1 MRVVLDSNI
10 YVAALTLPGGRAD
23 IALGAALNG
32 RFVAL
37 LSEPILGETLGVL
50 GRKFSRNKEE
60 LARAALFLSELTEH
74 VSPCTQLSILGDEPD
89 NRVLEC
95 ATEGGAELIV
105 TGDKAMLRLGRFQG
119 VEILSLRAFL
129 SRLESLE

>member
-10 YVAALTLPGGRAD
+10 YVAAFTLPGGRAD
-23 IALGAALNG
+23 VALGAALSG
-32 RFVAL
+32 RYVAL
-37 LSEPILGETLGVL
+37 LSEPILGEILGVL
-50 GRKFSRNKEE
+50 GHKFSRDKEE

-74 VSPCTQLSILGDEPD
+74 VTPRTRLSILADEPD

-95 ATEGGAELIV
+95 AMEGGAELIV
-105 TGDKAMLRLGRFQG
+105 TGDKAMLRLGRYQG

-129 SRLESLE
+129 SSLESIE

>member
-32 RFVAL
+32 RDNVAL

-74 VSPCTQLSILGDEPD
+74 VSPSHAAFH
-89 NRVLEC
+89 R
-95 ATEGGAELIV
+95 GG
-105 TGDKAMLRLGRFQG
+105 
-119 VEILSLRAFL
+119 RA
-129 SRLESLE
+129 

>member
-32 RFVAL
+32 RYVAL

-50 GRKFSRNKEE
+50 GRKFSRDKEE

-74 VSPCTQLSILGDEPD
+74 VSPRTRLSIVGDEPD

-105 TGDKAMLRLGRFQG
+105 TGDKAMLAPRQIPGLST
-119 VEILSLRAFL
+119 ILSLQCL
-129 SRLESLE
+129 PEPP

>member
-23 IALGAALNG
+23 VALGAALTG
-32 RFVAL
+32 RYVAL

-50 GRKFSRNKEE
+50 GRKFSRDKEE
-60 LARAALFLSELTEH
+60 LARVALFLSELAEH
-74 VSPCTQLSILGDEPD
+74 VSPRTRLSILGDEPD

-129 SRLESLE
+129 NRLDSTD

>member
-23 IALGAALNG
+23 VALAAALNG
-32 RFVAL
+32 RYVAL

-50 GRKFSRNKEE
+50 GRKFSRDKEE
-60 LARAALFLSELTEH
+60 LARAALFLCELSEH
-74 VSPCTQLSILGDEPD
+74 VSPRNRLSILGDEPD

-105 TGDKAMLRLGRFQG
+105 TRDKAMLRLGRYEG

>member
-23 IALGAALNG
+23 VALAAALNG
-32 RFVAL
+32 RYVVL

-50 GRKFSRNKEE
+50 GRKFSRDKEE
-60 LARAALFLSELTEH
+60 LARAALFLSELSEH
-74 VSPCTQLSILGDEPD
+74 VSPRNRLSILGDEPD

-105 TGDKAMLRLGRFQG
+105 TGDKAMLRLGRYHG

>member
-23 IALGAALNG
+23 IALGAAVNG
-32 RFVAL
+32 RYVAL

-50 GRKFSRNKEE
+50 GRKLSRDKEE
-60 LARAALFLSELTEH
+60 LARAALFLSELAEP
-74 VSPCTQLSILGDEPD
+74 VSPRNRLSILGDEPD

-105 TGDKAMLRLGRFQG
+105 TGDKAMLRLGKFQG
-119 VEILSLRAFL
+119 VEILSLRTFL

>member
-23 IALGAALNG
+23 VALAAALNG
-32 RFVAL
+32 RYVAL

-50 GRKFSRNKEE
+50 GRKFSRDKEE
-60 LARAALFLSELTEH
+60 LARAALFLSELRNR
-74 VSPCTQLSILGDEPD
+74 LSILGDEPD

-105 TGDKAMLRLGRFQG
+105 TGDKAMLRLGRYQG

>member
-23 IALGAALNG
+23 VCPRGSPPG
-32 RFVAL
+32 RCVAL
-37 LSEPILGETLGVL
+37 LSEPTLGETLGVL
-50 GRKFSRNKEE
+50 GRKFSRDKEE

-89 NRVLEC
+89 HRVLEC
-95 ATEGGAELIV
+95 ATDGGAELIV
-105 TGDKAMLRLGRFQG
+105 TGDKAMPRLGSTPGR
-119 VEILSLRAFL
+119 
-129 SRLESLE
+129 

>member
-23 IALGAALNG
+23 VALGAALTG
-32 RFVAL
+32 RYVAL

-50 GRKFSRNKEE
+50 GRKFSRDKEE
-60 LARAALFLSELTEH
+60 LARVALFLSELAEH
-74 VSPCTQLSILGDEPD
+74 VSPRTRLSILGDEPD

-119 VEILSLRAFL
+119 VGILSLRAFL
-129 SRLESLE
+129 NRLDSTD